1 MLQATS
7 PLMTESE
14 IVQENSAR
22 ELVNW
27 AIGIVRRQ
35 FAVIALIAVVA
46 TSLGAFYAFM
56 APPTYTAESTVVIDP
71 RRAQLFEKATF
82 SEGQID
88 PPALESEIELV
99 KSEPVALSVIKN
111 LGLAKDPEFLG
122 PQDIFG
128 VLLGFASHFFS
139 SSKPTVL
146 SESEA
151 TRAALAAL
159 SKNLAVKRVGL
170 SYNLSLQ
177 YRSRNPNRAAQIANA
192 IAEAYIAEQ
201 LEGKYDSTRRA
212 TQWLQGRIEE
222 LNQKQS
228 LAERAVL
235 DFKRQNNI
243 VTADGKLLNEQR
255 IAELNSQLVLAHKQ
269 TADVKARVDR
279 VDAIIRDD
287 SDGLPMRTKPDHAA
301 DPYAEAN
308 DPTVADTLNNPIIT
322 QLQSKYLDF
331 VNREAMYARKYG
343 ANHLAVVNLRDQIRD
358 LRGSISEELRRL
370 REAYVSNYEIAKQAE
385 QELEKRLAEAVS
397 RSQPINQAQIPL
409 RELESAAQN
418 YRTTYDNFRQR
429 YTESLQQQSFPI
441 SDARILT
448 SASPPSSK
456 SSPKTALVL
465 VLAAGGGLV
474 FGVAV
479 GVLRELMNG
488 SFCTKAQV
496 ENALQTACISVV
508 PIVEAGKH
516 QTLTNGPL
524 AAPDQGLEDGSS
536 SRTIVRDQDLIW
548 TALNSPFS
556 RFAEALRSIKVAID
570 GAAGSG
576 REVVSK
582 NGKPL
587 YGAAKASSIA
597 KRKRE
602 GCAII
607 GFTSSLPHEG
617 KSTIAASLALV
628 MAQAGARVILVDCD
642 LRNPSLSQKFAPKA
656 EHGVLDVI
664 AGCVPLE
671 DAVWKEASTNLRFLP
686 VATKTRIENSS
697 EILAAAATKVLFEDL
712 QSNHDYVIVDL
723 SPLVP
728 VVDTRA
734 TTRFVDSYVCVTV
747 WGCTKIG
754 AVKYAFKDAPNVYE
768 NLLGVVLNKANIDLL
783 STYDP
788 VGRDY
793 YRNKYYAQYGMTD

>member
-7 PLMTESE
+7 PLTTESE
-14 IVQENSAR
+14 PVQENSPR
-22 ELVNW
+22 ELVNR

-46 TSLGAFYAFM
+46 TSLGAFYAFI

-71 RRAQLFEKATF
+71 RRVQLFPKAPF

-88 PPALESEIELV
+88 SPALESEIELV
-99 KSEPVALSVIKN
+99 KSEPVALSVIN
-111 LGLAKDPEFLG
+111 DLGLAKDPEFLG
-122 PQDIFG
+122 PQDVFG
-128 VLLGFASHFFS
+128 VVLGFASHFFS
-139 SSKPTVL
+139 AIKPNKPL
-146 SESEA
+146 SEFEA
-151 TRAALAAL
+151 TRAALAVL
-159 SKNLAVKRVGL
+159 SKNLAVKRVGV
-170 SYNLSLQ
+170 SYNLSIQ
-177 YRSRNPNRAAQIANA
+177 YRSGNPNRAAQVTNA

-212 TQWLQGRIEE
+212 TQWLEGRLEE

-228 LAERAVL
+228 LAERAVV
-235 DFKRQNNI
+235 DFKKQNNI
-243 VTADGKLLNEQR
+243 VMADGKLVNEQQ
-255 IAELNSQLVLAHKQ
+255 IIELNFRLVDAQKQ
-269 TADVKARVDR
+269 TSEAMARLDR
-279 VDAIIRDD
+279 TDALIRDD
-287 SDGLPMRTKPDHAA
+287 SLGVPVRTKLD
-301 DPYAEAN
+301 AEAAATTNPTVTETLN
-308 DPTVADTLNNPIIT
+308 DPVFT
-322 QLQSKYLDF
+322 QLRAKYLDL
-331 VNREAMYARKYG
+331 VNREAMYLRKYG

-358 LRGSISEELRRL
+358 IRGSILDELKRL
-370 REAYVSNYEIAKQAE
+370 RESYRSNYEIAKQAQ

-409 RELESAAQN
+409 RELESSAQN

-456 SSPKTALVL
+456 SSLKTALVL

-474 FGVAV
+474 LGVAV
-479 GVLRELMNG
+479 GALRELMNG

-516 QTLTNGPL
+516 QTLRNGRL
-524 AAPDQGLEDGSS
+524 AAPDQGLGNGSS

-582 NGKPL
+582 DGKPL
-587 YGAAKASSIA
+587 YGAAKASSRA
-597 KRKRE
+597 KRERE
-602 GCAII
+602 GCPII

-617 KSTIAASLALV
+617 KSTIAASLALL

-642 LRNPSLSQKFAPKA
+642 LRNPSLSRKFAPKA

-686 VATKTRIENSS
+686 VATETRIENSS
-697 EILAAAATKVLFEDL
+697 EILAAAATKGLFEDL
-712 QSNHDYVIVDL
+712 QSNYDYVIVDL

-728 VVDTRA
+728 VVDTRT
-734 TTRFVDSYVCVTV
+734 TTRFVDSYVFVTE

-754 AVKYAFKDAPNVYE
+754 AAKYAFNDAPNIYE
-768 NLLGVVLNKANIDLL
+768 KLLGVVLNKANIDRL

-788 VGRDY
+788 VGGNY

>member
-7 PLMTESE
+7 PLTTESE
-14 IVQENSAR
+14 IVQENPTR

-27 AIGIVRRQ
+27 ALGIVRRQ
-35 FAVIALIAVVA
+35 FAMIALIVVVA

-56 APPTYTAESTVVIDP
+56 APPTYTAESTIVIDP
-71 RRAQLFEKATF
+71 RRVQLFPKATF

-88 PPALESEIELV
+88 SPALESEIELV
-99 KSEPVALSVIKN
+99 KSEPVALSVIN
-111 LGLAKDPEFLG
+111 DLGLAKGPEFSR
-122 PQDIFG
+122 PQGVFG
-128 VLLGFASHFFS
+128 VVLRFASHFFS
-139 SSKPTVL
+139 AIKPNKPL
-146 SESEA
+146 SEFEA
-151 TRAALAAL
+151 TRAALEVL
-159 SKNLAVKRVGL
+159 SKNLAVKRVGVSYHL
-170 SYNLSLQ
+170 SIQ
-177 YRSRNPNRAAQIANA
+177 YRSGNPNRAAQIANA

-212 TQWLQGRIEE
+212 TQWLQGRIED

-228 LAERAVL
+228 LAERAVV
-235 DFKRQNNI
+235 DFKKQNDMI
-243 VTADGKLLNEQR
+243 TADGRLVNEQR
-255 IAELNSQLVLAHKQ
+255 IAELNSQLVVAHKQ
-269 TADVKARVDR
+269 TAEAKARLDR
-279 VDAIIRDD
+279 IDAVVRDD
-287 SDGLPMRTKPDHAA
+287 SFDTKTG
-301 DPYAEAN
+301 
-308 DPTVADTLNNPIIT
+308 PTVADTLNNAVIT
-322 QLQSKYLDF
+322 QLRTKYLEF

-358 LRGSISEELRRL
+358 LRGSILDELKRI
-370 REAYVSNYEIAKQAE
+370 REGYLSNYEIAKQEE

-397 RSQPINQAQIPL
+397 RSQSVNQAQVPL
-409 RELESAAQN
+409 RELESSAQN
-418 YRTTYDNFRQR
+418 YRTTYDDFRQR

-441 SDARILT
+441 SDAHILT

-465 VLAAGGGLV
+465 VLAGAGGLV

-479 GVLRELMNG
+479 GALRELMNG

-496 ENALQTACISVV
+496 ESALQTACISVV
-508 PIVEAGKH
+508 PFVGDGKH
-516 QTLTNGPL
+516 QTLRDARL
-524 AAPDQGLEDGSS
+524 AARDQGLEDGSS

-570 GAAGSG
+570 DAAGSG

-582 NGKPL
+582 DGKPL
-587 YGAAKASSIA
+587 YGAAKANSRA
-597 KRKRE
+597 KRERE

-617 KSTIAASLALV
+617 KSTIAASLALL

-642 LRNPSLSQKFAPKA
+642 LRNPSLSRKFAPKA

-686 VATKTRIENSS
+686 VATNTRIENSS
-697 EILAAAATKVLFEDL
+697 EILAAAATKGLFEDL
-712 QSNHDYVIVDL
+712 QSNYDYVIVDL
-723 SPLVP
+723 SPLMP
-728 VVDTRA
+728 VVDTRT
-734 TTRFVDSYVCVTV
+734 TTRFVDSYVCVTE

-754 AVKYAFKDAPNVYE
+754 AVKYAFNDAPNIYE
-768 NLLGVVLNKANIDLL
+768 KLLGVVLNKANIDRL

-788 VGRDY
+788 VGGNY

>member
-7 PLMTESE
+7 PLTTESE
-14 IVQENSAR
+14 IVQEKSTS
-22 ELVNW
+22 ESVSW

-35 FAVIALIAVVA
+35 FAVIAFIAVVA

-56 APPTYTAESTVVIDP
+56 APPTYTAESMIVIDP
-71 RRAQLFEKATF
+71 RRVQLFPKATF

-88 PPALESEIELV
+88 APALESEIELV
-99 KSEPVALSVIKN
+99 KSEPVALSVIKE

-128 VLLGFASHFFS
+128 VVLGFASHFFPAS
-139 SSKPTVL
+139 EPTVL

-151 TRAALAAL
+151 TRAALGVL
-159 SKNLAVKRVGL
+159 SKNLAVKRVGF
-170 SYNLSLQ
+170 SYNLSIQ
-177 YRSRNPNRAAQIANA
+177 YRSRNPNRAAQIANT
-192 IAEAYIAEQ
+192 IAAAYIAEQ

-212 TQWLQGRIEE
+212 TQWLQGRLEE
-222 LNQKQS
+222 LNQKQA
-228 LAERAVL
+228 LAERAVV
-235 DFKRQNNI
+235 DFKKQHNVI
-243 VTADGKLLNEQR
+243 IADGKLVNEQQ
-255 IAELNSQLVLAHKQ
+255 IAELNSQLVVAHKQ
-269 TADVKARVDR
+269 TSEAKARLER
-279 VDAIIRDD
+279 IEAAIRDD
-287 SDGLPMRTKPDHAA
+287 SFDTKTG
-301 DPYAEAN
+301 
-308 DPTVADTLNNPIIT
+308 PTVADTLNNQVIT
-322 QLQSKYLDF
+322 QLRTKYLEF
-331 VNREAMYARKYG
+331 VNREAYYTRRWG

-358 LRGSISEELRRL
+358 LRGSLLEELKRV
-370 REAYVSNYEIAKQAE
+370 REGYLSNYKIAKQEE

-397 RSQPINQAQIPL
+397 RSQPINQAKVPL
-409 RELESAAQN
+409 RELESSAQN

-456 SSPKTALVL
+456 SSPKTALVR

-479 GVLRELMNG
+479 GVFRELMNG
-488 SFCTKAQV
+488 SFCSKAQV
-496 ENALQTACISVV
+496 ESALQTACISVV
-508 PIVEAGKH
+508 PIVDDGKR
-516 QTLTNGPL
+516 QTLRDAPR
-524 AAPDQGLEDGSS
+524 AARDQGLGEDGSS

-548 TALNSPFS
+548 TAVNSPFS

-570 GAAGSG
+570 QNSGAAGSG
-576 REVVSK
+576 GEVVSK
-582 NGKPL
+582 DGKPL
-587 YGAAKASSIA
+587 YGAAKASFIA
-597 KRKRE
+597 KCKRK

-607 GFTSSLPHEG
+607 GFTSSLPNEG
-617 KSTIAASLALV
+617 KSTIAASLALL

-642 LRNPSLSQKFAPKA
+642 LRNPSLSRKFAPRA

-754 AVKYAFKDAPNVYE
+754 AVKCALKDAPNVYE
-768 NLLGVVLNKANIDLL
+768 KLLGVVLNKANIDRL
-783 STYDP
+783 STYEP
-788 VGRDY
+788 VGRNY
-793 YRNKYYAQYGMTD
+793 YRNKYYTQYGMTD

>member
-7 PLMTESE
+7 PLTTESE
-14 IVQENSAR
+14 IVQENSTS
-22 ELVNW
+22 ELISW

-35 FAVIALIAVVA
+35 FAVIALIAVVG

-56 APPTYTAESTVVIDP
+56 APPTYTAESMIVIDP
-71 RRAQLFEKATF
+71 RRVQLFPKATF

-88 PPALESEIELV
+88 SPALESEIELV
-99 KSEPVALSVIKN
+99 KSEPVALSVIKD
-111 LGLAKDPEFLG
+111 LGLAKDHEFLG
-122 PQDIFG
+122 PQNIFG
-128 VLLGFASHFFS
+128 VVLGFASHFFS
-139 SSKPTVL
+139 FSKPTVL

-151 TRAALAAL
+151 TTAALGVL
-159 SKNLAVKRVGL
+159 SKNLAVKRVGF

-177 YRSRNPNRAAQIANA
+177 YQAGNPNRAAQIANA
-192 IAEAYIAEQ
+192 IAAAYIVEQ

-222 LNQKQS
+222 LNRKQA
-228 LAERAVL
+228 LAERAVV
-235 DFKRQNNI
+235 DFKKQNNMI
-243 VTADGKLLNEQR
+243 TTDGKLVNEQQ
-255 IAELNSQLVLAHKQ
+255 IAELNSQLVVAHKQ
-269 TADVKARVDR
+269 TSEAKARLER
-279 VDAIIRDD
+279 IDAVIRDD
-287 SDGLPMRTKPDHAA
+287 SFDTKTG
-301 DPYAEAN
+301 
-308 DPTVADTLNNPIIT
+308 PTVADTLNNPVIQ
-322 QLQSKYLDF
+322 QLRTKYFDF
-331 VNREAMYARKYG
+331 VNREANYARKYG

-358 LRGSISEELRRL
+358 LRGSISEELKRL
-370 REAYVSNYEIAKQAE
+370 REGYLSNYEIAKQEE

-397 RSQPINQAQIPL
+397 RSQPINQAQVPL
-409 RELESAAQN
+409 RELESSAQN

-429 YTESLQQQSFPI
+429 YTESLQQQSFPV

-465 VLAAGGGLV
+465 VLAAAGGLV

-479 GVLRELMNG
+479 GMLRELMNG

-496 ENALQTACISVV
+496 ESALQTACISVV
-508 PIVEAGKH
+508 PIVENGQH
-516 QTLTNGPL
+516 QTLRNARL
-524 AAPDQGLEDGSS
+524 AAPDQGLGDGSS

-548 TALNSPFS
+548 TAFNSPFS

-570 GAAGSG
+570 QNSGAAGSG

-582 NGKPL
+582 DGKPL
-587 YGAAKASSIA
+587 YGAAKASSVA

-607 GFTSSLPHEG
+607 GFTSSLPQEG
-617 KSTIAASLALV
+617 KSTIAASLALL

-642 LRNPSLSQKFAPKA
+642 LRNPSLSRKFAPKA

-664 AGCVPLE
+664 AGRVPLE
-671 DAVWKEASTNLRFLP
+671 DAVWKEVSTNLTFLP

-697 EILAAAATKVLFEDL
+697 EILAAAATKGLFEDL
-712 QSNHDYVIVDL
+712 QSNYDYVIVDL
-723 SPLVP
+723 SPLMP

-734 TTRFVDSYVCVTV
+734 TTRFVDSYVCVTE
-747 WGCTKIG
+747 WGCTKVD

-768 NLLGVVLNKANIDLL
+768 NLLGVVLNKANIDRLN
-783 STYDP
+783 TYGP